1 MQLVQKLIF
10 VRKKHDEGRKKNANL
25 GLKKVIKLMSI
36 PTNFPI
42 QIIPTFAFIRE
53 WKTQKK

>member
-10 VRKKHDEGRKKNANL
+10 VRKKHDEEKGEKINNAKTQVEL
-25 GLKKVIKLMSI
+25 LSY